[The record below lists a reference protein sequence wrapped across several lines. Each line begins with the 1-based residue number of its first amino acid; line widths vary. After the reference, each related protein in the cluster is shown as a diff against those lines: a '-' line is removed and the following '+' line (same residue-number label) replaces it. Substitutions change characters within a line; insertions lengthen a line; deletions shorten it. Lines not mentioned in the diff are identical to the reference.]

1 MRFDQL
7 KRREF
12 ITMLASTATAW
23 PLAARAQ
30 QSEAVRRIGIVMPFA
45 KGDSEGEA
53 RIRAFKQELAK
64 LGWTDGGNIQFDER
78 WPADNMDLVRSH
90 AASLVASNPDIIVA
104 SGGRIV
110 PVLMRLTRSIP
121 IVLPGA
127 TDPVG
132 VGWTQSLARPGG
144 NVTGFTA
151 FELAML
157 GKSLEILKQ
166 IAPAVVRV
174 ALIYNPDN
182 PNSVHYRR
190 ISEGASA
197 RLAIETVDHPIHGL
211 PDIERAITSLAKRGN
226 NGIFFLPD
234 ITTNAVRDDVVAL
247 VARHRVPAIY
257 SDLFFVKIGGLAFY
271 GPDRMEGFRRSA
283 GYVDRILRGEK
294 PGDLPFQQPTKYE
307 LMVNRTAAKALGLE
321 LSPALLALADEV
333 IE

>member
-1 MRFDQL
+1 MN
-7 KRREF
+7 RRDF
-12 ITMLASTATAW
+12 ITLLGGAAAW

-30 QSEAVRRIGIVMPFA
+30 QGERMRRIGIVMPFA
-45 KGDSEGEA
+45 KGDSEGET
-53 RIRAFKQELAK
+53 RIRVFKQELAK

-132 VGWTQSLARPGG
+132 VGWAQSLARPGG

-166 IAPAVVRV
+166 VAPAVVRV
-174 ALIYNPDN
+174 ALIFNPDN

-211 PDIERAITSLAKRGN
+211 ADIERAITSLAERGN
-226 NGIFFLPD
+226 SGIFFLPD
-234 ITTNAVRDDVVAL
+234 ITTNALRNDVVAL

-257 SDLFFVKIGGLAFY
+257 SEPFFVKIGGLAFY
-271 GPDRMEGFRRSA
+271 GPDRMEGFHRSA
-283 GYVDRILRGEK
+283 GYVDRILRGAK

-307 LMVNRTAAKALGLE
+307 LIINSTAAKTLGLE

>member
-1 MRFDQL
+1 MN
-7 KRREF
+7 RRSL
-12 ITMLASTATAW
+12 ITLLGGAAVW
-23 PLAARAQ
+23 PLAAHAQ
-30 QSEAVRRIGIVMPFA
+30 QGERMRRIGIVMPFA
-45 KGDSEGEA
+45 KGDSDGEA

-127 TDPVG
+127 SDPVG
-132 VGWTQSLARPGG
+132 VGWARSLARPGG
-144 NVTGFTA
+144 NVTGFTS
-151 FELAML
+151 FELSTL
-157 GKSLEILKQ
+157 GKSLDILKQ
-166 IAPAVVRV
+166 IAPAIVRV

-197 RLAIETVDHPIHGL
+197 WLGIEMVDQPIHGL
-211 PDIERAITSLAKRGN
+211 ADIDRAVASLADNGN
-226 NGIFFLPD
+226 GGIFFLPD
-234 ITTNAVRDDVVAL
+234 ITINALRDDVIAL
-247 VARHRVPAIY
+247 VARRRVPAIY
-257 SDLFFVKIGGLAFY
+257 SDTFFVKLGGLAFY
-271 GPDRMEGFRRSA
+271 GPDRMEGFSRSA

-294 PGDLPFQQPTKYE
+294 PGDLPFQQPIKYE
-307 LMVNRTAAKALGLE
+307 LMINSTAAKALGLE

>member
-1 MRFDQL
+1 MT
-7 KRREF
+7 RREF
-12 ITMLASTATAW
+12 MTLIGGAAAL

-30 QSEAVRRIGIVMPFA
+30 QPERMRRIGIVMPFA
-45 KGDSEGEA
+45 KGDREGEA
-53 RIRAFKQELAK
+53 RIRALKQELAK

-132 VGWTQSLARPGG
+132 VGWAQSLARPGG

-211 PDIERAITSLAKRGN
+211 ADIDRAVASLADRGN
-226 NGIFFLPD
+226 SGIFFLPD
-234 ITTNAVRDDVVAL
+234 ITTNALRDDVVAL
-247 VARHRVPAIY
+247 VARRRVPAIY
-257 SDLFFVKIGGLAFY
+257 SDSFFVKIGGLAFY
-271 GPDRMEGFRRSA
+271 GPDRTDLFRRSA

-307 LMVNRTAAKALGLE
+307 LMINRTAAEALSLE